1 MLLSCQLLRT
11 EAGGSILPCL
21 IVSLKMSS
29 AVQHARSA
37 SSSSSPQ
44 GLTHD
49 PRPVASHFHRLSAIV
64 PPDAPI
70 MTIRCSVMLDAA
82 NDRWFYATD
91 VPKKKLV
98 PDSNDKP
105 KAPTKWTAF
114 TPRDSKALEAAFQ
127 KSIANPSQPVPTVP
141 VNEDHLFEVD
151 IAQRELRPIY
161 FRGSTYEANP
171 HTFYR
176 LIPGTKSRMVFS
188 RRFGIETV

>member
-1 MLLSCQLLRT
+1 MFLSCQLLRT
-11 EAGGSILPCL
+11 EAGGSILSRL
-21 IVSLKMSS
+21 IVSLKMFS

-37 SSSSSPQ
+37 SSSSTQ

-49 PRPVASHFHRLSAIV
+49 PRPVTSHFHRLSAMV
-64 PPDAPI
+64 PPDAPP
-70 MTIRCSVMLDAA
+70 MTIRCSFMLDAA
-82 NDRWFYATD
+82 DDRWFYATD

-127 KSIANPSQPVPTVP
+127 KSIENPSQLVPSVS

-171 HTFYR
+171 HT
-176 LIPGTKSRMVFS
+176 LPTNSRYEEPDGFFKKV
-188 RRFGIETV
+188 RY